1 MAVRRSRSLQH
12 VDLRCNTVRRSGAC
26 ALLDVIDEI
35 AADRA
40 AAASAAARGAVG
52 ATPAPAAALARGA
65 PSESSVRGSSLGE
78 LKERLAAR
86 RGRGRGAARGGR
98 GRERNRTHPSALLT
112 FNGLSVQQLAMLPRR
127 GGAFHALRNGTHTG
141 SGSARS
147 MAMPQPAEH
156 WRTKGSQ
163 SASAS
168 ASAGEAKK
176 KPKPRAFGQSP
187 QRPAR
192 VHTYRTRGR
201 LL

>member
-1 MAVRRSRSLQH
+1 
-12 VDLRCNTVRRSGAC
+12 
-26 ALLDVIDEI
+26 VIDEI

-40 AAASAAARGAVG
+40 AAAAAAARGAVG
-52 ATPAPAAALARGA
+52 ATPAPAAALA

-127 GGAFHALRNGTHTG
+127 GGALHALRNGTHTHTG

-147 MAMPQPAEH
+147 MAMPRPAEH

-163 SASAS
+163 SASVS